1 MPYATEADLAAV
13 LGSVPAGA
21 SVLLTRASRDV
32 DTALLCAVY
41 DTTDADVIAALR
53 DAVVEQVAGMIAA
66 GDPKGM
72 GTRRTGFTI
81 GALSVQAS
89 ETSGPARVG
98 NLYQQA
104 YYVLQAAGLTGYGP
118 QDI

>member
-13 LGSVPAGA
+13 LGSVPASA

-41 DTTDADVIAALR
+41 DPADPDTVAALR

-66 GDPKGM
+66 GDPKGL
-72 GTRRTGFTI
+72 GGRRSGFSI
-81 GALSVQAS
+81 GGISYQAS
-89 ETSGPARVG
+89 AESGPQKIGR
-98 NLYQQA
+98 LYTQA
-104 YYVLQAAGLTGYGP
+104 YAVLQAAGLTGYGP